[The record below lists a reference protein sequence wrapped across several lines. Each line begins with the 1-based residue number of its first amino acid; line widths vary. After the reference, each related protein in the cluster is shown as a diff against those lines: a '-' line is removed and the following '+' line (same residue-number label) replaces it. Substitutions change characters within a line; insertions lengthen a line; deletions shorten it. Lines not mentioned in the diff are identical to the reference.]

1 MLSTPVSPMTALA
14 APLWIAIPVVMLAIL
29 AARSD
34 VATRRIP
41 NRLTFPAL
49 LLGLAAHLAVG
60 GVAGL
65 WSAIAGAGIAM
76 LLLVPGW
83 LAKWMGAGDV
93 KLMAAMGAWL
103 AFPQAVMAVLAS
115 LVAGGVL
122 AIVVALR
129 HRKFFEMLRN
139 AAWIGAWGLGARRGR
154 FTAPPITSG
163 VRFPFAVAVLAGST
177 FALWV
182 HP

>member
-1 MLSTPVSPMTALA
+1 MITSLA
-14 APLWIAIPVVMLAIL
+14 APLWIAIPVVLLAIL

-49 LLGLAAHLAVG
+49 LLGLAAHFAVG
-60 GVAGL
+60 GVSGV
-65 WSAIAGAGIAM
+65 WSALAGAGIALV
-76 LLLVPGW
+76 LLLPGW
-83 LAKWMGAGDV
+83 FAKWMGAGDV

-115 LVAGGVL
+115 LVAGGL
-122 AIVVALR
+122 ISIIVALR

-139 AAWIGAWGLGARRGR
+139 AAWIGAWGLGAKR
-154 FTAPPITSG
+154 
-163 VRFPFAVAVLAGST
+163 
-177 FALWV
+177 
-182 HP
+182 